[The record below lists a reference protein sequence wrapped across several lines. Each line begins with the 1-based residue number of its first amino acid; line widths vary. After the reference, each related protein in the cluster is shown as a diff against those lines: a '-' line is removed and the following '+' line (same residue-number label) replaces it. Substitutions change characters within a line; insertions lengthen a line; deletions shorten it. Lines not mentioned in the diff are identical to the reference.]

1 MSTDHMNWKALDA
14 VPEHEATRPSWII
27 GIVFKNLAAQQ
38 RLFDLGDLD
47 SIVLPFIFSVSAELI
62 FF

>member
-1 MSTDHMNWKALDA
+1 MSTDHMNRKALVT
-14 VPEHEATRPSWII
+14 VPEHETTRPSWII

-47 SIVLPFIFSVSAELI
+47 SIVLPFIFGVAAELI
-62 FF
+62 VF